1 MAIPFLNNI
10 TLRGNE
16 IQNVKL
22 HNTGSAPAVAALG
35 TQGQLYF
42 NTTAST
48 GFNGAGKKV
57 YVASDVSNVANE
69 YAYEALAYEGW
80 VESKFATI
88 PANDTTAADQPLI
101 FVPDAGNGTLRVD
114 GTGTNDLTYNPSS
127 QTLKVQNIIVNGTQ
141 TVQNETIQIV
151 ENNTIQFEGTDPDTD
166 FEIKL
171 TAADATTADKTIT
184 LPNLTG
190 HVALFEVAATATI
203 TSTPTEL
210 DVLDADTAGATL
222 TLADEDSII
231 IGDASASN
239 ETKKVLLSDIKSYV
253 GSAGNVVITIGD
265 GSATS
270 YDLQN
275 TGATAPNKNHGLG
288 TDSSNFMIQLVEVS
302 SGETVYADVTR
313 ETGGLVTIDF
323 VSAPTAN
330 NIRVL
335 ITNLA

>member
-22 HNTGSAPAVAALG
+22 HNTGSAPAAAASG

-42 NTTAST
+42 NTTTST
-48 GFNGAGKKV
+48 GIDGAGKKV
-57 YVASDVSNVANE
+57 YIATDVQVAGTYS
-69 YAYEALAYEGW
+69 YQALAYETW
-80 VESKFATI
+80 VTGNF
-88 PANDTTAADQPLI
+88 TTLPVDNTSDADQPLI
-101 FVPDAGNGTLRVD
+101 FILDAGESELRVD
-114 GTGTNDLTYNPSS
+114 GTATNALTYNPSS

-141 TVQNETIQIV
+141 TVLNETIQVV
-151 ENNTIQFEGTDPDTD
+151 ENNTIAFEGTTADE

-184 LPNLTG
+184 LPNLSG
-190 HVALFEVAATATI
+190 HVALFEVAASATI

-210 DVLDADTAGATL
+210 NILDAGTAGSSV
-222 TLADEDSII
+222 TLADGDSII
-231 IGDASASN
+231 IGDASVSN
-239 ETKKVLLSDIKSYV
+239 ETKKVLLSDIKTYI
-253 GSAGNVVITIGD
+253 GAIESAIVTIGD

-270 YDLQN
+270 YNLQN

-288 TDSSNFMIQLVEVS
+288 TDSSNFTVQLVEVS

-313 ETGGLVTIDF
+313 GASGLVTIDF
-323 VSAPTAN
+323 ASAPTTD

-335 ITNLA
+335 ITKLV